1 MNRKKSSLFC
11 NGSFSP
17 NTSTK
22 TRKTIDDYKIYRPK
36 ILHPGLHVCQELLL
50 VLFHL
55 SQGTD
60 HLLILGLLQGR
71 LNKICH
77 GHVDTRWPVAY
88 QDRMLST
95 SRYVN
100 SSKQR
105 TPQYPSSTLVS
116 RTMAPPAYFA
126 NLFCGVASVLEAL
139 PPWSFCLPSRRTLP
153 DLTRMGRLLDPTKN
167 TLINW
172 EIYRNLWK
180 SMFISSI
187 SCPSNI
193 QPHLFGPII
202 APTPPW
208 HPRSHA

>member
-22 TRKTIDDYKIYRPK
+22 TRKTIDDHKIYRPK

-172 EIYRNLWK
+172 EIYRNL
-180 SMFISSI
+180 
-187 SCPSNI
+187 
-193 QPHLFGPII
+193 
-202 APTPPW
+202 
-208 HPRSHA
+208 